1 MFGAGFGLVILA
13 TLAAW
18 CFSLLFKWIKAPA
31 ILGMICG
38 GVVVGSLVVPLFPD
52 AAAPAFGQVA
62 SPLRLGVLAVI
73 LLRAGL
79 GMSLREV
86 KAAGPLALSL
96 GVLPMLGD
104 AALVTVG
111 GVFFLNLPFAS
122 ALVLGFLVAAISPA
136 IVIPEMT
143 RVLETAPAGQRKVAG
158 ALLAGAPLDNIAALV
173 FLGVAMDL
181 ALAGGGSTGQTLLM
195 APLLAGGGLLAGLGA
210 GLFFLA
216 VAAGVR
222 LKPVVATAV
231 VWLTACG
238 TIALCVTL
246 DLSLVLAVLCLGLTI
261 RHKKPVLAARLT
273 PGLTQMW
280 TVGAVV
286 LFGLIGA
293 SLDTASLPTVGLLAV
308 GVILLGQLGR
318 TAVCWGVGKTAG
330 LERKQLLAC
339 IAAYMPKATIQA
351 AFASLPLQRGIA
363 HGQTMLSV
371 AVLAVVILAPLGL
384 FAIHRV
390 FPVDPSVKTVA

>member
-1 MFGAGFGLVILA
+1 
-13 TLAAW
+13 
-18 CFSLLFKWIKAPA
+18 
-31 ILGMICG
+31 MICG
-38 GVVVGSLVVPLFPD
+38 GVVVGSLGVPLFPD
-52 AAAPAFGQVA
+52 GAAASFGQVA

-86 KAAGPLALSL
+86 KSAGPLALSL
-96 GVLPMLGD
+96 GVFPMLGD
-104 AALVTVG
+104 AALVAVG
-111 GVFFLNLPFAS
+111 GFYLLNLPLAS
-122 ALVLGFLVAAISPA
+122 ALVLGFLAAAISPA
-136 IVIPEMT
+136 IVIPAMT
-143 RVLETAPAGQRKVAG
+143 RALETAPAGQRKVPA

-173 FLGVAMDL
+173 LLGLAMDL

-210 GLFFLA
+210 GLCFLA

-238 TIALCVTL
+238 AIALCVTL
-246 DLSLVLAVLCLGLTI
+246 DLSLVLAVLSLGLTI
-261 RHKKPVLAARLT
+261 RHKMPDLAARLT
-273 PGLTQMW
+273 PGLAQMW
-280 TVGAVV
+280 TGGAFV

-293 SLDTASLPTVGLLAV
+293 SLDVASLPTVGLLAV

-330 LERKQLLAC
+330 LERKQRLAC

-384 FAIHRV
+384 FAIQRV